1 MSNNKQSSNQ
11 VPDVRKMV
19 NSVEWFSNQVYELFE
34 QYSEGNFDRI
44 TLNKLVLKATEQAKA
59 MHKEE
64 HGQTWDAAMENMKAR
79 GGNDMRAWGDFDDY
93 YAEKF
98 RVNDEQA
105 MIDYN
110 AMEEESEMDNYKE
123 MEDQHK
129 PETATEWLREE
140 ITYDNGTGQRRGSFD
155 EFVDLT
161 HYFDQAQ
168 EMELVAKEASYALG
182 YSEGYK
188 RSLEMVEWYIK
199 HHIKGDEQY
208 K

>member
-1 MSNNKQSSNQ
+1 MSNNKQSS
-11 VPDVRKMV
+11 
-19 NSVEWFSNQVYELFE
+19 VEWLAEIIRFANKELYAE
-34 QYSEGNFDRI
+34 MFDEI
-44 TLNKLVLKATEQAKA
+44 EQAKA

-64 HGQTWDAAMENMKAR
+64 HGKTWDDSLDRLDAR
-79 GGNDMRAWGDFDDY
+79 GGVSSRAWVDFDDY

-98 RVNDEQA
+98 RVNDEQP

-123 MEDQHK
+123 MEDEHK

-140 ITYDNGTGQRRGSFD
+140 ITYDNGDGQRWGSFK
-155 EFVDLT
+155 ENVDLT
-161 HYFDQAQ
+161 EYFEKAK
-168 EMELVAKEASYALG
+168 EMELVGKETSYALG

-199 HHIKGDEQY
+199 HHIKGDE
-208 K
+208 